1 MYVSQHGAPK
11 SLSPGIRSVKQ
22 ENRRMAFFRRKPSA
36 GRPDGISLHAPP
48 GKFHEPFPDDLA
60 TRGFRLMICGAS
72 DEQKC

>member
-1 MYVSQHGAPK
+1 MYVSQHGAPE

-22 ENRRMAFFRRKPSA
+22 ENRRIAFLRRMSSVR
-36 GRPDGISLHAPP
+36 RPDGISLHTPP
-48 GKFHEPFPDDLA
+48 GKFQKPFPDYLA